1 MILWMPP
8 GEPGI
13 LAGLAGDSRTGADAM
28 ARYLSWIANLSLGAL
43 ACLLLA
49 QTINTIIGAVLTP
62 PPLGEIRQRAEA
74 EQAAGEPL
82 DPQIILTRNLFNAST
97 LAPAAGTLAEEP
109 EVLEAT
115 QLPLTLLGTAAA
127 EIAELS
133 WAAVEDRESQQTLTL
148 RVGDSV
154 RNQAQV
160 RRIERKRIVL
170 EERGKLRELALEETE
185 DLMASAAPR
194 PVAAPRS
201 RPRGPRVTPPQTA
214 APREEGV
221 RSPAQ
226 LFSEARILP
235 KYEAGQMVGV
245 QVSAIK
251 PGSLFEK
258 MGIQDG
264 DTITELNGIRIDSP
278 EQSAKILLE
287 LTRSDAF
294 TVQVEGTGGT
304 RTLDIDLPEP

>member
-1 MILWMPP
+1 
-8 GEPGI
+8 
-13 LAGLAGDSRTGADAM
+13 M
-28 ARYLSWIANLSLGAL
+28 ARYVSWFANLSLGAL
-43 ACLLLA
+43 ACFLLA
-49 QTINTIIGAVLTP
+49 QSINTVVAALLDSSPVGVEGPRTEETAVPGA
-62 PPLGEIRQRAEA
+62 ER
-74 EQAAGEPL
+74 

-97 LAPAAGTLAEEP
+97 LAPEVGAMPTEE

-127 EIAELS
+127 ELPELS
-133 WAAVEDRESQQTLTL
+133 WAAIEDRESHQILVL

-154 RNQAQV
+154 RNQAQL

-170 EERGKLRELALEETE
+170 EERGTLRELALEEPE
-185 DLMASAAPR
+185 GL
-194 PVAAPRS
+194 VAAPAPSLPAMARS
-201 RPRGPRVTPPQTA
+201 QPRGPRLTPPQMA
-214 APREEGV
+214 APPEEGT

-245 QVSAIK
+245 QLSAIK

-258 MGIQDG
+258 MGIQEG

-294 TVQVEGTGGT
+294 TVQVEGANGT

>member
-1 MILWMPP
+1 
-8 GEPGI
+8 
-13 LAGLAGDSRTGADAM
+13 M
-28 ARYLSWIANLSLGAL
+28 ARYFSWFANLSLGAL
-43 ACLLLA
+43 ACLLVA
-49 QTINTIIGAVLTP
+49 QSINTVVAAILNPSPVGTEAPQAVGDAVPGTA
-62 PPLGEIRQRAEA
+62 R
-74 EQAAGEPL
+74 

-97 LAPAAGTLAEEP
+97 LSPEAGAMPAEE

-127 EIAELS
+127 EIPELS
-133 WAAVEDRESQQTLTL
+133 WAAIEDRDSQQTLVL
-148 RVGDSV
+148 RIGDGV

-170 EERGKLRELALEETE
+170 EERGTLRELALAEPE
-185 DLMASAAPR
+185 DLVTTSSL
-194 PVAAPRS
+194 PVAARS
-201 RPRGPRVTPPQTA
+201 RPRGPRVTPPRT
-214 APREEGV
+214 GV
-221 RSPAQ
+221 PTDGLRSPAQ

-235 KYEAGQMVGV
+235 KYEAGEMVGV

-264 DTITELNGIRIDSP
+264 DTITALNGIRIDSP

-287 LTRSDAF
+287 LTSATAF
-294 TVQVEGTGGT
+294 TVEVVGTNGPQ
-304 RTLDIDLPEP
+304 IFNVDLPEP

>member
-1 MILWMPP
+1 
-8 GEPGI
+8 
-13 LAGLAGDSRTGADAM
+13 M
-28 ARYLSWIANLSLGAL
+28 ARYVSWFANLSLGVL
-43 ACLLLA
+43 ACFLLA
-49 QTINTIIGAVLTP
+49 QSINTVVASLLSPSPVGAVA
-62 PPLGEIRQRAEA
+62 ERAEG
-74 EQAAGEPL
+74 AGGPPATR

-97 LAPAAGTLAEEP
+97 LAPEAGALAAAEE
-109 EVLEAT
+109 EELEAT

-127 EIAELS
+127 EDPGLS
-133 WAAVEDRESQQTLTL
+133 WAAIEDRESQQTLVL
-148 RVGDSV
+148 RIGDSV

-170 EERGKLRELALEETE
+170 EERGTLRELALEEAE
-185 DLMASAAPR
+185 SLAEAAPPR
-194 PVAAPRS
+194 PQIAART
-201 RPRGPRVTPPQTA
+201 RPRGPRVTPPQIA
-214 APREEGV
+214 APPEEGV

-235 KYEAGQMVGV
+235 KYEAGQMIGV

-251 PGSLFEK
+251 PGSVFEK

-287 LTRSDAF
+287 FTRSNSFKIGVDRASGP
-294 TVQVEGTGGT
+294 T
-304 RTLDIDLPEP
+304 TLDVELPEP

>member
-1 MILWMPP
+1 
-8 GEPGI
+8 
-13 LAGLAGDSRTGADAM
+13 M
-28 ARYLSWIANLSLGAL
+28 ARYVSWFANLSLGAL
-43 ACLLLA
+43 ACFLLA
-49 QTINTIIGAVLTP
+49 QSINTVLEALLAP
-62 PPLGEIRQRAEA
+62 APLGEIRQRAAEA
-74 EQAAGEPL
+74 PTAGERP

-97 LAPAAGTLAEEP
+97 LAPAPGSLAAEP

-127 EIAELS
+127 EIPDLS
-133 WAAVEDRESQQTLTL
+133 WAAVEDRESQQTLVL

-170 EERGKLRELALEETE
+170 EERGTLRELALEEPE
-185 DLMASAAPR
+185 DLASSPAPR
-194 PVAAPRS
+194 PVTAARS
-201 RPRGPRVTPPQTA
+201 RPRGPRVTPPQMA
-214 APREEGV
+214 APREEGI

-264 DTITELNGIRIDSP
+264 DTITELNGMRIDSP

-294 TVQVEGTGGT
+294 TVQVEGAGGT

>member
-1 MILWMPP
+1 
-8 GEPGI
+8 
-13 LAGLAGDSRTGADAM
+13 M
-28 ARYLSWIANLSLGAL
+28 ARYVSWFANLSLGAL
-43 ACLLLA
+43 ACFLLA
-49 QTINTIIGAVLTP
+49 QSINTVVASLLSPSPVGATA
-62 PPLGEIRQRAEA
+62 ERADG
-74 EQAAGEPL
+74 AAGPPVAR

-97 LAPAAGTLAEEP
+97 LTPEPGALPAAEED
-109 EVLEAT
+109 LEAT

-127 EIAELS
+127 EDPGLS
-133 WAAVEDRESQQTLTL
+133 WAAIEDRESQQTLVL
-148 RVGDSV
+148 RIGDSV

-170 EERGKLRELALEETE
+170 EERGTLRELALEETA
-185 DLMASAAPR
+185 DLAAAP
-194 PVAAPRS
+194 APRQQTVA
-201 RPRGPRVTPPQTA
+201 RNRTRGPRVTPPPPA
-214 APREEGV
+214 APPEEGM

-251 PGSLFEK
+251 PGSMFEK

-287 LTRSDAF
+287 FTRSNSFKIGVDR
-294 TVQVEGTGGT
+294 EGGST
-304 RTLDIDLPEP
+304 TLDVELPEP

>member
-1 MILWMPP
+1 
-8 GEPGI
+8 
-13 LAGLAGDSRTGADAM
+13 M
-28 ARYLSWIANLSLGAL
+28 ARYVSWFANLSLGAL
-43 ACLLLA
+43 ACFLLA
-49 QTINTIIGAVLTP
+49 QSINTVVAAFLASSPVGTEPAPTDGTAAPGAA
-62 PPLGEIRQRAEA
+62 R
-74 EQAAGEPL
+74 
-82 DPQIILTRNLFNAST
+82 DPQIILTRNLFHAST
-97 LAPAAGTLAEEP
+97 LSPAVGALPAED

-127 EIAELS
+127 EVPELS
-133 WAAVEDRESQQTLTL
+133 WAAIEDRESQQTLVL
-148 RVGDSV
+148 RIGDSV
-154 RNQAQV
+154 RNQAQL

-170 EERGKLRELALEETE
+170 EERGALRELALEEPEGLVSTP
-185 DLMASAAPR
+185 APSLPALAR
-194 PVAAPRS
+194 N
-201 RPRGPRVTPPQTA
+201 RPRGPRVTPPQMA
-214 APREEGV
+214 VAPEEGP

-235 KYEAGQMVGV
+235 KYDAGQMVGV

-258 MGIQDG
+258 MGIQEG

-294 TVQVEGTGGT
+294 TVQVENASGTH
-304 RTLDIDLPEP
+304 TLDIDLPEP